1 MKKVMNFVVAMAL
14 TIGFTSSVFAAIK
27 CERDSRGN
35 QCCWD
40 TVKEGPYKPASCW

>member
-1 MKKVMNFVVAMAL
+1 MKKVIMLLVVGMLSFNAHA
-14 TIGFTSSVFAAIK
+14 VIK

-40 TVKEGPYKPASCW
+40 TDRDGVFKPLSCY